1 MEERSKSLY
10 AQYMEERNPNRV
22 IIEDD
27 ESMLDYEIVDGALHI
42 HNFFVVKQ
50 SRRSYKMPNLV
61 AKFHQIAKDN
71 GAKLITATADPRS
84 ANSDIAF
91 RAILAI
97 GMKPFKVLGDLV
109 LFTKEVS
116 HG

>member
-1 MEERSKSLY
+1 MGEQSKSLY
-10 AQYMEERNPNRV
+10 AQYVEERNPNRV
-22 IIEDD
+22 VIEDKD
-27 ESMLDYEIVDGALHI
+27 SMLDYEIIDGALHI
-42 HNFFVVKQ
+42 HNFFITKE

-71 GAKLITATADPRS
+71 SVKLITATADPRS

-91 RAILAI
+91 RSILAI
-97 GMKPFKVLGDLV
+97 GMKPFKVVGDLV